1 MPWRSSLPSR
11 HTVSVILLVPA
22 NVFRPRQPD
31 EHFAAEAAA
40 AADAGIDVAVV
51 DHDGLCDPGGAEAAV
66 ARVPRDSG
74 DAVYRGWMLTGSQYS
89 AFAHG
94 LAGRG
99 ASLRTSAD
107 QYRRGHEF
115 PGWYPA
121 LASVTPQSA
130 WTASDLQEDFSHAC
144 ASLGSGPAVVRD
156 YVKSMKH
163 YWDEAAFIPDLT
175 DAAAAWKIA
184 SRFRELREEEFTG
197 GFVVR
202 RFEQFISA
210 EARTWW
216 VDGTCRL
223 VTAHPDTPGEI
234 PSGRLDLALFAPLI
248 ASLNLPFITADLVHR
263 ADGAW
268 RVIEVGDGQVSDRP
282 ESTSASA
289 FLTAIL
295 G

>member
-1 MPWRSSLPSR
+1 M
-11 HTVSVILLVPA
+11 ILVVPA
-22 NVFRPRQPD
+22 DVLRPRLPD
-31 EHFAAEAAA
+31 EHFAAEARAA
-40 AADAGIDVAVV
+40 AEAGIAVAVV
-51 DHDGLCDPGGAEAAV
+51 DHDGLREPGGAEAAV

-74 DAVYRGWMLTGSQYS
+74 EALYRGWMLSGNQYS
-89 AFAHG
+89 AFAHA

-99 ASLRTSAD
+99 ATLRASAD
-107 QYRRGHEF
+107 QYRHGHEF

-130 WTASDLQEDFSHAC
+130 WTAGDLRDDFSRAC
-144 ASLGSGPAVVRD
+144 TSLGPGPAVVRD

-163 YWDEAAFIPDLT
+163 YWDEAAFVPDLSDT
-175 DAAAAWKIA
+175 AAAWRIA
-184 SRFRELREEEFTG
+184 SRFRELREDEFTG

-223 VTAHPDTPGEI
+223 VTAHPDTPGDL
-234 PSGRLDLALFAPLI
+234 PPAGLDLAPFAPVI
-248 ASLNLPFITADLVHR
+248 ASLNLPFITADLVQR
-263 ADGAW
+263 DDGIW

-282 ESTSASA
+282 ETTSASA
-289 FLTAIL
+289 FVTAIL
-295 G
+295 N